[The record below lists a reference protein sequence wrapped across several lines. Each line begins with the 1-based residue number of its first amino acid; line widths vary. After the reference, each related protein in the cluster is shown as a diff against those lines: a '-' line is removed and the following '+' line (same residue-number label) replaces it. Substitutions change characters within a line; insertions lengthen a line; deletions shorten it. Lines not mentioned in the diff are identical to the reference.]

1 MRLKFAIF
9 SKKSVD
15 RVQRVEMQGLFKIKC
30 HPKSTKEA
38 KRVRSGIPF
47 IWITEKNK
55 FQGFN
60 QTEKIKDSF
69 FAFLHN
75 WAILKSLKIFN
86 GLPPKGLVTHPTKN
100 LGLNRIYQIVQIA
113 SVCLSYRHDCVLP
126 PAVSPNLRL

>member
-1 MRLKFAIF
+1 MRFF
-9 SKKSVD
+9 KKSVD
-15 RVQRVEMQGLFKIKC
+15 KNQCVEIQGLFKIKC
-30 HPKSTKEA
+30 HPKSTKEV
-38 KRVRSGIPF
+38 KRVRTRIFAIS
-47 IWITEKNK
+47 ITEKIK

-60 QTEKIKDSF
+60 QTVKIKDSFFF

-75 WAILKSLKIFN
+75 WTILKSLKIFN
-86 GLPPKGLVTHPTKN
+86 GLPPKGWVTHPTKN

>member
-15 RVQRVEMQGLFKIKC
+15 WRGNARTLQDKVP
-30 HPKSTKEA
+30 PKKY
-38 KRVRSGIPF
+38 KRSQKSA
-47 IWITEKNK
+47 IWNSFYLNNRKSK

-60 QTEKIKDSF
+60 QTEKIKNF

>member
-1 MRLKFAIF
+1 MRFFQKT
-9 SKKSVD
+9 VD

-38 KRVRSGIPF
+38 KRVRSGISF
-47 IWITEKNK
+47 IWITEKTSSK
-55 FQGFN
+55 GLIKLKK
-60 QTEKIKDSF
+60 KIHF

-86 GLPPKGLVTHPTKN
+86 GLPPKGWVTHPTKN